1 MAKRDLTKIPG
12 TIAYLFTQHTNDF
25 NQCGNN
31 INKMKEVALRLLD
44 DPNLTDKEAVMKAKK
59 NLGASNN
66 SRFLSLLTTYMTGE
80 KVN

>member
-1 MAKRDLTKIPG
+1 
-12 TIAYLFTQHTNDF
+12 
-25 NQCGNN
+25 
-31 INKMKEVALRLLD
+31 MKEVALRLLD